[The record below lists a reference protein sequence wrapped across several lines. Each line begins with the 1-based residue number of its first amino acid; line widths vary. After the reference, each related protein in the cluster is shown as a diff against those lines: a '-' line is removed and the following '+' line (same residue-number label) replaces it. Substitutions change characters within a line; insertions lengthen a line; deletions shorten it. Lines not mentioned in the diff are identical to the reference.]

1 MNEMTASQL
10 WQATL
15 GELELTISKANFTTW
30 FKNTFISSFDD
41 GKVVISVPNAFT
53 KLYIEKKYHLA
64 IQKTIQNILNSHIKE
79 VLYKVDSRP
88 TEAQPTNLVIA
99 EKAAAEPVQEE
110 AQKPAREAVQA
121 DGIDEYGLR
130 RSYTFENF
138 IVGKGNELAHAAGLA
153 VAEHPGTKYNPFFIY
168 GGVGLGKTH
177 LLQAIGHRIVEKNPQ
192 AKVLYVTC
200 EQFVNE
206 YINAVR
212 GGHAKD
218 FKDRYRTVDLLMVDD
233 FQFITGKEGTQE
245 EFFHTFN
252 ALYQANKQVVFTS
265 DRPPKAI
272 GTLEERLRSRLE
284 WGMSADI
291 SSPDLET
298 RIAILSAKCQ
308 EKRCQLGRDILAA
321 IADAVQTNVR
331 ELEGALNKV
340 IAYHDLKSM
349 TPTIESVKEILSDFA
364 TKQSKRSVTPKE
376 LIQVVATYFDISL
389 DDLLGKSRE
398 KKLAFPRQIA
408 MFLMRTELKS
418 SFPTIGDELGGRDH
432 TTAMHA
438 CDKISKAMDSDS
450 KLAADLEA
458 LKSRIYGNAESW

>member
-79 VLYKVDSRP
+79 VHYKVDTKP
-88 TEAQPTNLVIA
+88 AEAQPTNLIIA
-99 EKAAAEPVQEE
+99 NKAAGQPVHEQIR
-110 AQKPAREAVQA
+110 PIRDSVQV

-138 IVGKGNELAHAAGLA
+138 IVGKGNELAHAAGQA

-192 AKVLYVTC
+192 ARVLYVTC
-200 EQFVNE
+200 EQFINE

-252 ALYQANKQVVFTS
+252 ALYQGNKQVVFTA

-308 EKRCQLGRDILAA
+308 EKRCQLSRDVLATV
-321 IADAVQTNVR
+321 ADAVQTNVR

-340 IAYHDLKSM
+340 IAYHELKNIP
-349 TPTIESVKEILSDFA
+349 PTIESVKEILSDFSA
-364 TKQSKRSVTPKE
+364 KQAKKSVTPKE
-376 LIQVVATYFDISL
+376 LVQVVSTYFDISL
-389 DDLLGKSRE
+389 DDMLGKSRE

-438 CDKISKAMDSDS
+438 CDKISKAIDSDT
-450 KLAADLEA
+450 KLASDLEV
-458 LKSRIYGNAESW
+458 LKNRIYGNEPAW

>member
-1 MNEMTASQL
+1 MNEMNAGQL

-30 FKNTFISSFDD
+30 FKNTFISSLDD
-41 GKVVISVPNAFT
+41 GRVVISVPNAFT

-64 IQKTIQNILNSHIKE
+64 ITKTIQNILNSHVKE
-79 VLYKVDSRP
+79 VLYKVGERP
-88 TEAQPTNLVIA
+88 AEAQPTNLNVID
-99 EKAAAEPVQEE
+99 KASSEPTRTEVGSE
-110 AQKPAREAVQA
+110 PGPIIP

-138 IVGKGNELAHAAGLA
+138 IVGKGNELAHAAALA
-153 VAEHPGTKYNPFFIY
+153 VAEHPGVKYNPYFIY

-177 LLQAIGHRIVEKNPQ
+177 LLQAIGHRIAEKNPQ
-192 AKVLYVTC
+192 ARVLYVTC
-200 EQFVNE
+200 EQFINE

-218 FKDRYRTVDLLMVDD
+218 FKDRYRTVDILMVDD

-252 ALYQANKQVVFTS
+252 ALYQGNKQVVFTA

-284 WGMSADI
+284 WGMQADI

-298 RIAILSAKCQ
+298 RIAILSSKCQ
-308 EKRCQLGRDILAA
+308 ERRCRLDRDILAA

-340 IAYHDLKSM
+340 VAVHEFNN
-349 TPTIESVKEILSDFA
+349 TAPTIESVKALLVDFSQ
-364 TKQSKRSVTPKE
+364 KQVKKSVNPKE
-376 LIQVVATYFDISL
+376 LIQTVATYFDIPL
-389 DDLLGKSRE
+389 DALLGKSRE

-408 MFLMRTELKS
+408 MFLMRNELKS

-438 CDKISKAMDSDS
+438 CDKISKAMENDS
-450 KLAADLEA
+450 KLISDMEMIKNRL
-458 LKSRIYGNAESW
+458 YGTERAW